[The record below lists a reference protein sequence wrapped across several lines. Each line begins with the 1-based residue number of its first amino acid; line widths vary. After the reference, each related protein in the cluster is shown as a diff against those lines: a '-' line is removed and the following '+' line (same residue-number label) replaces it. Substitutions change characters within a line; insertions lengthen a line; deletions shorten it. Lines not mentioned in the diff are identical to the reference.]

1 MAKYLKRFSNL
12 QALCVHMNPF
22 CKDEESVQKILEENK
37 QTNRYPGSYDP
48 IINGLLGLKYLDWK
62 PIDEEYREKV
72 ITNSLSQ
79 GKEDKDAID
88 AANEEKLME
97 ERAALHNADLDEIID
112 FFPRVLENI
121 KEEISNG
128 VTWDNLIKIPGL
140 EDNINLAEKGINE
153 DLNNYK
159 EEILE
164 KQKEKD
170 EVITRKKKEL
180 DANEEKFI
188 VKSKEMI
195 RAFKKVF
202 KKFCND
208 LRSGKLPQ
216 IKTQDEGANYVGLQK
231 LKDDLLEIEIY
242 EKEQLSTFI
251 KGFREEVRKINDV
264 MQGKTNTLREK
275 LDAKKTGLKDK
286 IEQIVAEI
294 KTKIEA
300 YDAVEKPEDGK
311 EGEEEEEAPKDE
323 KMEKLITIF
332 GMGEFNSDKDKITE
346 VLDDRIS
353 KLKDSLDNARTVST
367 ENYFANITNNDY
379 YRNKKRIEDITEI
392 YSMYYNKIK
401 EELDNIQKNKEPE
414 F

>member
-1 MAKYLKRFSNL
+1 M
-12 QALCVHMNPF
+12 QP
-22 CKDEESVQKILEENK
+22 
-37 QTNRYPGSYDP
+37 
-48 IINGLLGLKYLDWK
+48 
-62 PIDEEYREKV
+62 
-72 ITNSLSQ
+72 
-79 GKEDKDAID
+79 
-88 AANEEKLME
+88 
-97 ERAALHNADLDEIID
+97 LDEIID

-208 LRSGKLPQ
+208 LRSGKLPQIKTQDEGANRSGKLPQ

>member
-1 MAKYLKRFSNL
+1 MK
-12 QALCVHMNPF
+12 
-22 CKDEESVQKILEENK
+22 
-37 QTNRYPGSYDP
+37 
-48 IINGLLGLKYLDWK
+48 
-62 PIDEEYREKV
+62 
-72 ITNSLSQ
+72 
-79 GKEDKDAID
+79 
-88 AANEEKLME
+88 
-97 ERAALHNADLDEIID
+97 
-112 FFPRVLENI
+112 
-121 KEEISNG
+121 
-128 VTWDNLIKIPGL
+128 
-140 EDNINLAEKGINE
+140 
-153 DLNNYK
+153 NYK

-170 EVITRKKKEL
+170 EVINKKKKEL

-202 KKFCND
+202 KNFCKD
-208 LRSGKLPQ
+208 LREGKLPN
-216 IKTQDEGANYVGLQK
+216 IKTQDEAATYVGLQK

-242 EKEQLSTFI
+242 EKEQLSNFI

-275 LDAKKTGLKDK
+275 LDSKKTGLKEK

-294 KTKIEA
+294 KGKLDA
-300 YDAVEKPEDGK
+300 YDAIEKPEEGK
-311 EGEEEEEAPKDE
+311 EVEEEEEPPKDE
-323 KMEKLITIF
+323 KMEKLAGIF
-332 GMGEFNSDKDKITE
+332 AIGEFNSDKDKITE

-353 KLKDSLDNARTVST
+353 KLKDSLDNARTIST

-401 EELDNIQKNKEPE
+401 DELDNLQKSRDPYYH
-414 F
+414 